1 MINLV
6 KLSREKFQPILLKPT
21 YFLGDLGVS
30 LTLVGTILIVEDSP
44 SELELMSHYLKES
57 GYNVIKAT
65 GAKEAL
71 EKALLQKPDAIVTDV
86 VMPGMSGFELCR
98 SLKKNPATQKVPI
111 VICSSK
117 NLEIDRLWAM
127 KQGADVYVTKPYTRE
142 QLLRA
147 IKSVVF

>member
-1 MINLV
+1 
-6 KLSREKFQPILLKPT
+6 
-21 YFLGDLGVS
+21 VS
-30 LTLVGTILIVEDSP
+30 LTLLGTILIVEDSP

-71 EKALLQKPDAIVTDV
+71 EKALLHNPDVIVTDV

-98 SLKKNPATQKVPI
+98 SLKRNPATQKVPI

-117 NLEIDRLWAM
+117 NQEIDRLWAM
-127 KQGADVYVTKPYTRE
+127 RQGADAYVTKPYTRE

-147 IKSVVF
+147 IKSVAI